1 MYHGDMNEPEL
12 KDQIAALQK
21 RTEEIYTSVE
31 RTRKYILIMV
41 VISVA
46 AVVLPLIG
54 LIFAIPAFLSS
65 YEELPQSGLLEGL

>member
-65 YEELPQSGLLEGL
+65 YEELSESGLLEGL